1 MGEVTTYPTAFP
13 HRRPTSHRKQQP
25 MPVWQAICLSVTA
38 AGVLLVFAFGL
49 IALLAVTFT

>member
-1 MGEVTTYPTAFP
+1 MTTYPTAFP